1 MDRQAII
8 GFVIIAVLFVLWMF
22 YTAPDPEAVRQP
34 AREQLA
40 DTSGGDV
47 HSENGTQKADNA
59 GNMQPATQT
68 SGTAER
74 NPDGS
79 DSTALSPAQ
88 QQYGK
93 WFSHLA
99 EGKDVSFTIETE
111 LYEVV
116 FSTQGG
122 TIKRWTLKN
131 FTTWR
136 DNPLQ
141 LIDWK
146 RQNDYNIVFA
156 SSDGRLIDTKD
167 LYFRF
172 SSYPENGRVVL
183 RDSMTYSFEAVLPVK
198 GDSAAIIKRYT
209 VRSGGY
215 NLDIDIEMKNLAEVI
230 ANYEYQVVIHSPA
243 HSERNSVE
251 EASFSEA
258 NVYVDDKRSSFN
270 ADDAEE
276 RLKENLQGETRWVA
290 LNNKYFLSALIT
302 REDFTG
308 NGAYIEGIMK
318 PLPDEG
324 QREIYEAGIKVKYR
338 GNPSEVA
345 RFTAYIGP
353 MDYDLLQA
361 QQKGLE
367 QILSLG
373 WEFVVRPFSE
383 YFVMPLFGFLHSF
396 IPNYG
401 LVIIIFSI
409 IVKLVLYPLTKSSMR
424 SMQRMQKLQPLITEL
439 REKYKD
445 DQQKQNVEIMKLYKE
460 YGVNPAGGCLPM
472 ALQMPILFALF
483 TIFRSTIEL
492 RHQPFMLWMDDL
504 SAPDILIDLPF
515 KIPLLGMSFISGL
528 ALLMAATMFIQ
539 QKMSV
544 KDPRQKSMVYVMPV
558 MFWILFNAFPSGLNL
573 YYFMFN
579 ILSIGQQ
586 YLINK
591 RHQDEPLTKVA
602 PKGGK
607 KQSWSERAMASM
619 QEKAKQQDKARKSSK
634 KNRQF

>member
-22 YTAPDPEAVRQP
+22 YTAPDPETARQQQTAEQTQEEEQKTP
-34 AREQLA
+34 ADQVTE
-40 DTSGGDV
+40 GDV
-47 HSENGTQKADNA
+47 ET
-59 GNMQPATQT
+59 PAA
-68 SGTAER
+68 AEA
-74 NPDGS
+74 PAAA
-79 DSTALSPAQ
+79 DSTDSEAEGK
-88 QQYGK
+88 YGK
-93 WFSHLA
+93 WFGHLVD
-99 EGKDVSFTIETE
+99 GRDITFTVETE
-111 LYEVV
+111 LYDVV
-116 FSTQGG
+116 FSARGG
-122 TIKRWTLKN
+122 TIKRWTLSD
-131 FTTWR
+131 FTTWK

-146 RQNDYNIVFA
+146 RKNDVNIVFA
-156 SSDGRLIDTKD
+156 SSDGRIVNTKD

-172 SSYPENGRVVL
+172 SEYPENGKVVL
-183 RDSMTYSFEAVLPVK
+183 TDSMTYSFEAILPVK
-198 GDSAAIIKRYT
+198 GDSVAIVKRYV

-215 NLDIDIEMKNLAEVI
+215 NVDFDIEMRNMSEVI
-230 ANYEYQVVIHSPA
+230 ANYEYEVLIHSPA
-243 HSERNSVE
+243 LSERNSVE

-258 NVYVDDKRSSFN
+258 NVYVEDSRSSFN
-270 ADDAEE
+270 ADDTEE
-276 RLKENLQGETRWVA
+276 RLREAVQGETDWVSI
-290 LNNKYFLSALIT
+290 NNKYFLSALIA
-302 REDFTG
+302 RDEFKG
-308 NGAYIEGIMK
+308 NGAYVEGIMK

-324 QREIYEAGIKVKYR
+324 QREIYEAGIMVKYR
-338 GNPSEVA
+338 GNEREVSHF
-345 RFTAYIGP
+345 RVYIGP
-353 MDYDLLQA
+353 MDYELLQT
-361 QQKGLE
+361 QHEGLE

-373 WEFVVRPFSE
+373 WEFIVRPFSE
-383 YFVMPLFGFLHSF
+383 YFVMPLFTFLHKF

-409 IVKLVLYPLTKSSMR
+409 IVKLLLYPLTKSSMK
-424 SMQRMQKLQPLITEL
+424 SMQRMQKLQPLISEM

-445 DQQKQNVEIMKLYKE
+445 DQQKQNVEIMKMYKE

-492 RHQPFMLWMDDL
+492 RHEPFMLWIDDL
-504 SAPDILIDLPF
+504 SAPDILFSLPT
-515 KIPLLGMSFISGL
+515 KIPVLGMSFVSGL

-544 KDPRQKSMVYVMPV
+544 KDPRQKSMVYIMPL
-558 MFWILFNAFPSGLNL
+558 MFWFLFNSFPSGLNL

-579 ILSIGQQ
+579 LLSIGQQ

-607 KQSWSERAMASM
+607 KKSWSERAMASM
-619 QEKAKQQDKARKSSK
+619 QEKQKEQEKLRKAAK
-634 KNRQF
+634 KNRKF